1 MSDHSMEDLSHHAI
15 DAQNL
20 DGQAIMSLETLN
32 DLRLRIVEEDY
43 DPPAEEMAAA
53 VQSIRPERA
62 KASTTPKKAAKEESV
77 KKKAE
82 NLNLDDLM

>member
-1 MSDHSMEDLSHHAI
+1 MPDIIGSIASDPLP
-15 DAQNL
+15 AQNL
-20 DGQAIMSLETLN
+20 DDQAIMSLETLN

-62 KASTTPKKAAKEESV
+62 KDSAPKTPKAKKESV

>member
-1 MSDHSMEDLSHHAI
+1 MSDILNESLSE
-15 DAQNL
+15 QNL
-20 DGQAIMSLETLN
+20 DEQAIMSTETL
-32 DLRLRIVEEDY
+32 DSLRLRIVEDDY

-62 KASTTPKKAAKEESV
+62 KASTAKTPKAKKESV

-82 NLNLDDLM
+82 ALNLDDLM